1 MEYNYLATY
10 IQGRVNKFQPKYLK
24 WYGTLNDTYQSG
36 LKYMYIVYQY
46 TFACLEFLKGKNYN
60 YMCIIELVNQ
70 IWSKY
75 SNLLH

>member
-1 MEYNYLATY
+1 
-10 IQGRVNKFQPKYLK
+10 
-24 WYGTLNDTYQSG
+24 
-36 LKYMYIVYQY
+36 MYIVYQN

-75 SNLLH
+75 SNLLHQAVKVTIMEKKEYQLRNKS

>member
-1 MEYNYLATY
+1 
-10 IQGRVNKFQPKYLK
+10 
-24 WYGTLNDTYQSG
+24 
-36 LKYMYIVYQY
+36 MYIVYQN

-60 YMCIIELVNQ
+60 YMCITELVNQ

>member
-1 MEYNYLATY
+1 
-10 IQGRVNKFQPKYLK
+10 
-24 WYGTLNDTYQSG
+24 
-36 LKYMYIVYQY
+36 MYIVYQN
-46 TFACLEFLKGKNYN
+46 TFACLESLKGKNYN